1 MHNFNIYFLAWNLI
15 LVSSFFYS
23 YVPVPTLTLSRAR
36 HNGFVFWPAMP
47 GQILLDGGEDMD
59 DLKWRTQNQFLAR
72 SSFHT
77 SILECCRVRL
87 FATFSNR
94 YWQPV
99 CHSTR
104 LWYYQQARNHWK
116 EQTHGWNNYESIN
129 LIQFYTDTCLNYV
142 QKKSIFKIIGKL
154 VYYCD

>member
-23 YVPVPTLTLSRAR
+23 YVPVPTLILSRGR
-36 HNGFVFWPAMP
+36 RNGFVFWPAMP
-47 GQILLDGGEDMD
+47 GQILLDGGEDMEV
-59 DLKWRTQNQFLAR
+59 LKGAKGYEFLVR

-77 SILECCRVRL
+77 SILECCRLNAQARR
-87 FATFSNR
+87 SNR
-94 YWQPV
+94 YRQSV

-104 LWYYQQARNHWK
+104 LWHYQQARDHWK
-116 EQTHGWNNYESIN
+116 EQTHGWNIYESIN

-142 QKKSIFKIIGKL
+142 QKKLIFKIGKL
-154 VYYCD
+154 IYYCD